1 MTTLPK
7 LIATDLDH
15 TLLNSE
21 GHVSQRTR
29 EALDAA
35 RAAGITVVPVT
46 ARQPIGLVDIAREAG
61 FEEWALCSNGAFGI
75 HLQTR
80 ELLFANEI
88 PAETVAEI
96 VKEIRARVPSVAL
109 AVVRDA
115 GEGFIAQPEYAA
127 LADFSDHKRKPADM
141 ETGSI
146 ATITSAPALK
156 LVLRDAQL
164 AVDEIFDEIADLDLP
179 NCELTLSGAP
189 FVDVMAAGITKA
201 AGLAQ
206 LCAHL
211 GIGQHEVYAFGDE
224 LNDAEMIAWA
234 GHGVAM
240 GNAIDAVK
248 VVADEITGTNDE
260 DGLAQVVERLLAR

>member
-1 MTTLPK
+1 MTRLPK

-15 TLLNSE
+15 TLLNGE
-21 GHVSQRTR
+21 GHVSARTR
-29 EALDAA
+29 AALDAA

-88 PAETVAEI
+88 PARVVAEI
-96 VKEIRARVPSVAL
+96 VSAIRARIPSVVFA
-109 AVVRDA
+109 AVRDA
-115 GEGFIAQPEYAA
+115 GEGFLAQPGYAA
-127 LADFSDHKRKPADM
+127 LADISDHKRVPTEMDLGTLA
-141 ETGSI
+141 E
-146 ATITSAPALK
+146 ITSEPALK
-156 LVLRDAQL
+156 LVMRDATL
-164 AVDEIFDEIADLDLP
+164 SVAEIFDAVADLDLDG
-179 NCELTLSGAP
+179 CELTLSGAP

-201 AGLAQ
+201 AGLAE
-206 LCAHL
+206 LCVHL

-248 VVADEITGTNDE
+248 AVADEITGTNDE